1 MYGFVDV
8 IDRQGSETLPS
19 EAFSYNGKWIDNEV
33 PGFKTLN
40 VAGRELMGKDIREQ
54 SITGVDGSTYLS
66 RNFPTRKI
74 IVKYSLSAPNAAE
87 FRDRFNKLMSLLE
100 PDQAKIIFADE
111 ADKYFI
117 GTAYGSGNPDP
128 GRLSTVGEIEIH
140 CTDPFKYSST
150 LKLFE
155 SSNEVLKIQ
164 NSGFP
169 CGIEFEATNTQE
181 NGFISL
187 VSEDGAIELGCRE
200 EKNGETYKQAEVVL
214 SQEDF
219 YTTENQVGID
229 YLHPTYVINGHLGKI
244 EVGTDLPR
252 EDGKTSPVDWLFLG
266 GYGTGSG
273 WHGGGKV
280 VSLKADSSGH
290 IGAKNF
296 DVYLY
301 HWFHKANPNNI
312 GEQTVNFLTADNK
325 VILSIN
331 IYSDVSG
338 SFSSTIE
345 WWANGIQR
353 QQFKF
358 DARGY
363 DHGHMANAFGSGS
376 NGHNMIRKEGSKV
389 TYYYWG
395 QYYTLIIPEIENM
408 ECTKVQVCMKQ
419 FASSDYMVRN
429 YIRDFRMTKLDVE
442 GYQDIKNRFPA
453 GSVIRIKEGK
463 PYVNGMYKPEEEVLG
478 STYFKARSGE
488 TKVLISGSDWSTAPK
503 VKAWIRER
511 WL

>member
-1 MYGFVDV
+1 MNKIDV
-8 IDRQGSETLPS
+8 SVNGQWISEV
-19 EAFSYNGKWIDNEV
+19 I
-33 PGFKTLN
+33 PGFT
-40 VAGRELMGKDIREQ
+40 VTSISGRELHPRKIRDEA
-54 SITGVDGSTYLS
+54 IKGIDGSRYLGS
-66 RNFPTRKI
+66 EFPVRNLEIEFFILAKNNVERGRK
-74 IVKYSLSAPNAAE
+74 YNELA
-87 FRDRFNKLMSLLE
+87 SLLNFE
-100 PDQAKIIFADE
+100 EGKVVFSDE
-111 ADKYFI
+111 IDKYFI
-117 GTAYGSGNPDP
+117 GTPTGSNHK
-128 GRLSTVGEIEIH
+128 TITFK

-219 YTTENQVGID
+219 YTAENQVGID

-478 STYFKARSGE
+478 STYFKARSGD

>member
-1 MYGFVDV
+1 MNKIDV
-8 IDRQGSETLPS
+8 SVNGQWISEV
-19 EAFSYNGKWIDNEV
+19 I
-33 PGFKTLN
+33 PGFT
-40 VAGRELMGKDIREQ
+40 VTSISGRELHPRKIQDEAIKGI
-54 SITGVDGSTYLS
+54 DGSRYLGS
-66 RNFPTRKI
+66 EFPVRNLEIEFFILAKNNVERGRK
-74 IVKYSLSAPNAAE
+74 YNELA
-87 FRDRFNKLMSLLE
+87 SLLNFE
-100 PDQAKIIFADE
+100 EGKVVFSDE
-111 ADKYFI
+111 IDKYFI
-117 GTAYGSGNPDP
+117 GTPTGSNHK
-128 GRLSTVGEIEIH
+128 TITFK

-219 YTTENQVGID
+219 YTAENQVGID